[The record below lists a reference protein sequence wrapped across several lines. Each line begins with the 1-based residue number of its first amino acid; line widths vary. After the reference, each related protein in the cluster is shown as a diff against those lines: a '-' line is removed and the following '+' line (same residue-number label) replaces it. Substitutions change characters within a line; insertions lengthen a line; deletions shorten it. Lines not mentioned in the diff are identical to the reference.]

1 MNQATNQTLE
11 ELRSRKLAQAKA
23 EVEIKKQIQ
32 GVKTWYEYPVIVSQ
46 SIAAA
51 NALQSYQLQLDSSG
65 AFDIMYL
72 QASFLLTGFPASG
85 ILTIKITDQLANK
98 SITEGFNPLHHMASP
113 GFLGS
118 TPPNQIAIMRP
129 FPYLAAPNCKLIFDV
144 QNSHAANAATL
155 WLSVCGYR
163 YI

>member
-1 MNQATNQTLE
+1 MNQTQQTLE
-11 ELRSRKLAQAKA
+11 ELRARKLAQAKA

-46 SIAAA
+46 TIPFG
-51 NALQSYQLQLDSSG
+51 NVLQSFQLQLDSSG

-85 ILTIKITDQLANK
+85 ILTIKITDQQANK

-144 QNSHAANAATL
+144 QNSHAANDATL

>member
-1 MNQATNQTLE
+1 MNQTQQTMD
-11 ELRSRKLAQAKA
+11 ELRQRKLSQAKA

-32 GVKTWYEYPVIVSQ
+32 GVKTWYEYPIVVSQ
-46 SIAAA
+46 TIPAGGAV
-51 NALQSYQLQLDSSG
+51 QTFQLQLDSSG
-65 AFDIMYL
+65 AFDIMYI
-72 QASFLLTGFPASG
+72 QGSFLHAGFPTTG
-85 ILTIKITDQLANK
+85 ILTMRVTDQQANK
-98 SITEGFNPLHHMASP
+98 SITEGFNPFHHMASP

-129 FPYLAAPNCKLIFDV
+129 FPYLAAPNAKLLWDF
-144 QNSHAANAATL
+144 QNSDPANAATL